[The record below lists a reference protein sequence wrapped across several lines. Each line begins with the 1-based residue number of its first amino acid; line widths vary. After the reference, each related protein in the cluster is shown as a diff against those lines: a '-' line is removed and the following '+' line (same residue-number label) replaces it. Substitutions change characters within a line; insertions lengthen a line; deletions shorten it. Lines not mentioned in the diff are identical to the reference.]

1 MNATIQGVIRTLLVG
16 YGNMGKKYHFPLLMD
31 SPEAS
36 LVGIVRA
43 SNKEVAPGIPLFLSL
58 ERALEE
64 VKPYLAIISTPHCFH
79 YEQTKLC
86 LEHDCHVLVE
96 KPLSLYYSEAEHL
109 VRLSEKRER
118 LLIVGLQRRYEGL
131 ATIFRRLKAEGKI
144 GEIKLVH
151 GLFAHRFSALEL
163 KGWRSDPKLAGAGGI
178 VDDTGLHLI
187 DLLLYFAG
195 GKVQNL
201 QARVLD
207 DEGGTRPHSFT
218 CFFNTDSGAT
228 VAACGSYLSPVNSVQ
243 EEISIWGTK
252 GALFARRFCKEWNTN
267 PPAVFFKSVDGT
279 EKEDFDLSELP
290 FGSKLPLK
298 ALLSVLAGQAPRD
311 ILQTEA
317 KDTLETHRTIE
328 SIRSNLSRGKY
339 CRSKYLGD
347 ISL

>member
-1 MNATIQGVIRTLLVG
+1 MKTTIQGVIKTLLVG
-16 YGNMGKKYHFPLLMD
+16 YGNMGSKYHFPLLMD

-43 SNKEVAPGIPLFLSL
+43 SNKEVAPGISLFLSL

-64 VKPYLAIISTPHCFH
+64 LKPDLAIISTPHRFH

-96 KPLSLYYSEAEHL
+96 KPLSLYYSESEHL
-109 VRLSEKRER
+109 VRLAEER
-118 LLIVGLQRRYEGL
+118 GKLLIVGLQRRYEGL
-131 ATIFRRLKAEGKI
+131 ATIFRRLKTEGKI
-144 GEIKLVH
+144 GEVKLVH
-151 GLFAHRFSALEL
+151 GLFAHRFSELEL
-163 KGWRSDPKLAGAGGI
+163 ESWRADPKLAGSGGI
-178 VDDTGLHLI
+178 VDDSGLHLI
-187 DLLLYFAG
+187 DLLLCFAG
-195 GKVQNL
+195 GEVQDL
-201 QARVLD
+201 QAHVLLNN
-207 DEGGTRPHSFT
+207 EGGMIPHSFT
-218 CFFNTDSGAT
+218 CFFNTDGGGT

-290 FGSKLPLK
+290 FGRKLPLK

-328 SIRSNLSRGKY
+328 SIRSN
-339 CRSKYLGD
+339 
-347 ISL
+347 